1 MDCLAAIDIGST
13 STKAF
18 LFDLSGRVVSSASAP
33 MIVEHT
39 DEANPS
45 WAFWHPE
52 RVWESVCAVLRKAL
66 SATPVLPAAA
76 GAAVLGV
83 AVTGL
88 GMDGLP
94 VDGDGQ
100 WLYPFIS
107 WHCTRTEP
115 QSRRWSELVGRK
127 RVFALSGKQVQPFDT
142 VYRLLWMQE
151 FRPEI
156 LRSADRWLLIED
168 WVNFKLC
175 GSRAT
180 DFSMASTT
188 SLFDQHE
195 RAWSEELVAA
205 AGVKARL
212 LPDAL
217 PSGTRIG
224 TVSPGASRET
234 ALRAGT
240 PVYLG
245 GHDYLCAALA
255 AGAFQPGVVLDI
267 TGTWELAVRATDHP
281 VLSNDAFKTGLTVES
296 HVARNMYC
304 TTGFA
309 VSADMTEWYR
319 REFCYEER
327 ERAAISGCAD
337 WQCIMEGPEEA
348 PTGANG
354 VFFLPHFSGA
364 GSPANDSRSLGAF
377 VGLHNGVTKA
387 CLARAMFEGL
397 NYQSRQL
404 IEAVASSAGGPVE
417 RIVVTGGAARN
428 SFWMQ
433 NKADIIGQ
441 PIDVSDT
448 EEATALG
455 AAILAGIGA
464 GVYSSESEAYER
476 TRAAVRTIE
485 PDMESAEQYERYY
498 RIFESVYP
506 ALRGVNETIYKNFH
520 LRE

>member
-18 LFDLSGRVVSSASAP
+18 LFDLSGRVVSQASTP
-33 MIVEHT
+33 MNVEHT

-52 RVWESVCAVLRKAL
+52 KVWESVCAVMRAASCPPAL
-66 SATPVLPAAA
+66 APPDEAT
-76 GAAVLGV
+76 VLGV

-94 VDGDGQ
+94 VDSDGE

-115 QSRRWSELVGRK
+115 QSRRWSERIGRK
-127 RVFALSGKQVQPFDT
+127 RLFELSGKQVQPFDT

-156 LRSADRWLLIED
+156 LRRADRWLLIED

-188 SLFDQHE
+188 SLFDQ
-195 RAWSEELVAA
+195 RKRGWSDELVEA
-205 AGVKARL
+205 AGVKVRL
-212 LPDAL
+212 LPDVA

-224 TVSPGASRET
+224 TVTPAASRVT

-240 PVYLG
+240 PVFLG

-267 TGTWELAVRATDHP
+267 TGTWELVVRAVDRP
-281 VLSNDAFKTGLTVES
+281 LLSEEAFDAGLTVES
-296 HVARNMYC
+296 HVANGMYC

-327 ERAAISGCAD
+327 ERAAIAGCTD
-337 WQCIMEGPEEA
+337 WQCIMDGPAEA
-348 PTGANG
+348 PVGADG

-364 GSPANDSRSLGAF
+364 GTPVNDSRSLGAF

-397 NYQSRQL
+397 NYQSRKL
-404 IEAVASSAGGPVE
+404 IDAVVSSAGGPVP

-433 NKADIIGQ
+433 NKADIIGR

-464 GVYSSESEAYER
+464 GVYSSESDAYEK
-476 TRAAVRTIE
+476 TCADVRTVE
-485 PDMESAEQYERYY
+485 PDQGAAEQYARYNH
-498 RIFESVYP
+498 IFESLYP
-506 ALRGVNETIYKNFH
+506 ALRGVNESIYRNFR